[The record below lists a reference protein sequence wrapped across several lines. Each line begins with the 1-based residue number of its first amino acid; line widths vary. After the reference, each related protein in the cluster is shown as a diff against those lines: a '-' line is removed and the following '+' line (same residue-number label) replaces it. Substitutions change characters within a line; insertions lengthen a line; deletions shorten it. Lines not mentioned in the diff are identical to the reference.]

1 MFSILPCKDADKL
14 SAYPE
19 GATLLIYRDNDVER
33 GHIAYIRNKSAIEIL
48 SMDTGEKYE
57 DNLTVGK
64 EMFLH
69 ADALIRSVGAIA
81 LGEGLLTLCSKDASL
96 APIFEKFGFFLHNGY
111 YTLYLSKLFAKGC
124 SGCSG
129 CNVAN

>member
-1 MFSILPCKDADKL
+1 MFSILPCKDSDKL
-14 SAYPE
+14 GAYPE
-19 GATLLIYRDNDVER
+19 GATLLIYKDNDVER

-48 SMDTGEKYE
+48 SMDTGEEYE

-81 LGEGLLTLCSKDASL
+81 LGEGLLTLCSRQAGL
-96 APIFEKFGFFLHNGY
+96 APVFEKFGFFMHNGY

-129 CNVAN
+129 CNVGN